1 MLNEIKITIDNT
13 PSKKEEKQS
22 KLQPEMNDSGDSSKM
37 AKLKKSTAAKRKAI
51 AAVKE
56 TVKETINIGQDIL
69 TQLDYQVENAQI
81 NNVKNVVGRV
91 SGAVGGIAA
100 GAAMGG
106 PVGAIAAAAMVAI
119 NEVAGGV
126 KRGINWN
133 SKQQENNIQAER
145 ASDRLG
151 VIALSGNRNYKL

>member
-13 PSKKEEKQS
+13 PTRKEEKQS
-22 KLQPEMNDSGDSSKM
+22 KLQPEMNNGDKDPKM
-37 AKLKKSTAAKRKAI
+37 VKLKKATAAKGMVV
-51 AAVKE
+51 AAAAE
-56 TVKETINIGQDIL
+56 TVKETIDIGQNIL
-69 TQLDYQVENAQI
+69 SQLDYQVENAQI
-81 NNVKNVVGRV
+81 NNVKNIVGRV

-119 NEVAGGV
+119 NEVAGGI
-126 KRGINWN
+126 KRGINWG